1 MRGPLFSGA
10 VGHKL
15 TLERLA
21 ALVNTAQPLV
31 VLSTVWLAE
40 ALASRFPVHLIV
52 EPRRQRAAERARRRV
67 ERAGGTLTVTMAGE
81 ELPLRD
87 GSVGALVVDDL
98 AELEN
103 DDAWDYLVG
112 LVPCLRPGALMLAL
126 DGTKDPHTESRIA
139 GAFLAAA
146 LQALGQERPR
156 EGALITVG
164 AAPAAAVVATLTT
177 LTAMTAAGSMP
188 ADAAGT

>member
-21 ALVNTAQPLV
+21 ALVTAPQPLV

-40 ALASRFPVHLIV
+40 ALAFRAPVHLIV
-52 EPRRQRAAERARRRV
+52 EPRRQRAAERARRRS
-67 ERAGGTLTVTMAGE
+67 ERAGRTLTVSVAGE
-81 ELPLRD
+81 DLPLRP

-98 AELEN
+98 AELQ
-103 DDAWDYLVG
+103 DDEAWEFLAAA
-112 LVPCLRPGALMLAL
+112 LVPSLRPGGLLLAL
-126 DGTKDPHTESRIA
+126 DGTKEPSAESMIA
-139 GAFLAAA
+139 GAFLAAS
-146 LQALGQERPR
+146 LQGIGQERPR

-164 AAPAAAVVATLTT
+164 AAPAASVVRTMTV
-177 LTAMTAAGSMP
+177 LTAMTAP
-188 ADAAGT
+188 AANADRP